1 MADGIPQGW
10 KQVTDPNQLNQ
21 DMTERPVPGLYK
33 ATVPGIK
40 DGNGRSTRLPVVTN
54 SSNGNFQVYE
64 PTLFGDK
71 LIYSYNASNDK
82 TTINDKE
89 KYKTYFSGEE
99 GKKQYDTL
107 NKTVKTRTLEISE
120 KNAKGDGGGIS
131 PEVAKKHLED
141 LKKSEGYK
149 STTSTSETD
158 ANKPPVA
165 GDAATATADQV
176 KQLIADAGKYKGRHD
191 YPQSLKYPIQMND
204 NQDCMKFQ
212 IIQYVPSKL
221 GIGAQNTTLRTSVP
235 ALKNILATITLP
247 MPSGGISDRNSVDWG
262 SSELNPVQAA
272 FADTAMAMIAGGGEA
287 GANAAGKNL
296 QAATANKDV
305 TTALIAIKASEAAVG
320 GTGLLSRVAGLAVDS
335 SLELLFNGPSLRDFS
350 FSFKMTPRSKKEA
363 QEVRSIIRTFKQ
375 AMSVKRSES
384 VLLLK
389 SPHTFRISYLT
400 STKDHPYLNR
410 FKECALTNC
419 SVNYTPDGQ
428 YMSYDDSSPDG
439 RSMTA
444 YELSLSFN
452 ELEPIFDDDYDKD
465 FDGVDKQDALP
476 FTNIGY

>member
-82 TTINDKE
+82 TTINDNE

-120 KNAKGDGGGIS
+120 KNAKGDGGGVS
-131 PEVAKKHLED
+131 PEVAKKQLED

-149 STTSTSETD
+149 STTSTPQAKD
-158 ANKPPVA
+158 PNKPTE
-165 GDAATATADQV
+165 GQLSKDDIDTIKDAA
-176 KQLIADAGKYKGRHD
+176 GKEYEGRK
-191 YPQSLKYPIQMND
+191 KYPGGDLRYPINMNS
-204 NQDCMKFQ
+204 NQDCIQFK
-212 IIQYVPSKL
+212 IIKYVARGL
-221 GIGAQNTTLRTSVP
+221 GLDKNLGLRKDAPP
-235 ALKNILATITLP
+235 AGNILATITLP
-247 MPSGGISDRNSVDWG
+247 MPSGGITDRNSVNWQSG
-262 SSELNPVQAA
+262 ELNPAA
-272 FADTAMAMIAGGGEA
+272 EGVAAALNSFLLGGAEA
-287 GANAAGKNL
+287 GAE
-296 QAATANKDV
+296 TAKDQFGAV
-305 TTALIAIKASEAAVG
+305 FGDKSDTKLLTALIASKTIQSALGQNV
-320 GTGLLSRVAGLAVDS
+320 LSRQYGVVINPN
-335 SLELLFNGPSLRDFS
+335 LELLFDSPSLRDFS
-350 FSFKMTPRSKKEA
+350 FTFKMTPRSKSEA
-363 QEVRSIIRTFKQ
+363 IRVRTIIRYFKQ
-375 AMSVKRSES
+375 SMSVKRSKS

-389 SPHTFRISYLT
+389 APHTFRIQYKT
-400 STKDHPYLNR
+400 SNQDHPYLNR

-428 YMSYDDSSPDG
+428 YMSYDDSDPDG

-444 YELSLSFN
+444 YELSLSFQ
-452 ELEPIFDDDYDKD
+452 ELEPIFDDDYD
-465 FDGVDKQDALP
+465 DKDALP
-476 FTNIGY
+476 TNIGY

>member
-1 MADGIPQGW
+1 MADGLPQGW

-40 DGNGRSTRLPVVTN
+40 DDNGRSTRLPVVTN

-120 KNAKGDGGGIS
+120 KNAKGDGGGVS
-131 PEVAKKHLED
+131 PEVAKKQLED

-149 STTSTSETD
+149 STTTSTID
-158 ANKPPVA
+158 PNNKPA
-165 GDAATATADQV
+165 EGTATADQV
-176 KQLIADAGKYKGRHD
+176 QQLVNEAGAYQGRDKY
-191 YPQSLKYPIQMND
+191 PPNLKYPILRND
-204 NQDCMKFQ
+204 NQDCMKFT
-212 IIQYVPSKL
+212 IIEYVPSKL
-221 GIGAQNTTLRTSVP
+221 GIGAQDTTLRTS
-235 ALKNILATITLP
+235 ASKNKNQKILTTITLP
-247 MPSGGISDRNSVDWG
+247 MPSGGITDRNSVDWG
-262 SSELNPVQAA
+262 SSELNPVDAA
-272 FADTAMAMIAGGGEA
+272 FAATAMAMIAGGGEA
-287 GANAAGKNL
+287 GANVAGKNL

-305 TTALIAIKASEAAVG
+305 TTALLAIKASEAAVG
-320 GTGLLSRVAGLAVDS
+320 GTGLLSRVAGLAVNS
-335 SLELLFNGPSLRDFS
+335 SLELLFNGPQLREFS

-363 QEVRSIIRTFKQ
+363 QMVRSIIRTFKQ
-375 AMSVKRSES
+375 AMSVKRSKS

-389 SPHTFRISYLT
+389 APHTFRISYLT
-400 STKDHPYLNR
+400 SNKDHPYLNR

-419 SVNYTPDGQ
+419 SVNYAPDNS
-428 YMSYDDSSPDG
+428 YMSYDDSDPDG

-444 YELSLSFN
+444 YELSLNFY
-452 ELEPIFDDDYDKD
+452 ELEPIFDDDYETMEGAKGS
-465 FDGVDKQDALP
+465 F
-476 FTNIGY
+476 NHIGY

>member
-1 MADGIPQGW
+1 MADGLPQGW
-10 KQVTDPNQLNQ
+10 EPVKQIQQ
-21 DMTERPVPGLYK
+21 DMSEKPVPGLYK

-40 DGNGRSTRLPVVTN
+40 DADGRSTRLPVVTN

-89 KYKTYFSGEE
+89 KYKTYFSGDE
-99 GKKQYDTL
+99 GKKQYETL

-120 KNAKGDGGGIS
+120 KNAKGAGGGVS
-131 PEVAKKHLED
+131 PEVAKKQLED

-149 STTSTSETD
+149 STTTSTSQTPD
-158 ANKPPVA
+158 PNKPA
-165 GDAATATADQV
+165 EGDPNNATQEQFQQIANAA
-176 KQLIADAGKYKGRHD
+176 KSYKGRK
-191 YPQSLKYPIQMND
+191 KYPEDLRYPINMNE
-204 NQDCMKFQ
+204 NQDCIQFK
-212 IIQYVPSKL
+212 IIEYTPSKL
-221 GIGAQNTTLRTSVP
+221 GLTESEDIKLRTTFGTRN
-235 ALKNILATITLP
+235 ALSTITLP
-247 MPSGGISDRNSVDWG
+247 MPSGGITDRNSASWQSG
-262 SSELNPVQAA
+262 ELNAA
-272 FADTAMAMIAGGGEA
+272 QDALAGVAMNLILGGP
-287 GANAAGKNL
+287 AAGTDVAKKEL
-296 QAATANKDV
+296 EKATAGNKD
-305 TTALIAIKASEAAVG
+305 LIKAIIAAKSTETAI
-320 GTGLLSRVAGLAVDS
+320 GTNNLLSRAFGVQINQN
-335 SLELLFNGPSLRDFS
+335 LELLFDGPQLRDFS

-400 STKDHPYLNR
+400 SNKSHPYLNR
-410 FKECALTNC
+410 FKECALTGC

-452 ELEPIFDDDYDKD
+452 ELEPIFDDDYDDGKD
-465 FDGVDKQDALP
+465 DAKGS

>member
-1 MADGIPQGW
+1 MADGLPQGW

-40 DGNGRSTRLPVVTN
+40 DDNGRSTPLPVVTN

-120 KNAKGDGGGIS
+120 KNAKGDGGGVS
-131 PEVAKKHLED
+131 PQVAKKQLED

-149 STTSTSETD
+149 STTSTPQPED
-158 ANKPPVA
+158 PNKPA
-165 GDAATATADQV
+165 EGTATADQV
-176 KQLIADAGKYKGRHD
+176 QQLVNEAGAYQGRDKY
-191 YPQSLKYPIQMND
+191 PPNLKYPILRND
-204 NQDCMKFQ
+204 NQDCMKFT
-212 IIQYVPSKL
+212 IIEYVPSKL
-221 GIGAQNTTLRTSVP
+221 GIGAQDTTLRTS
-235 ALKNILATITLP
+235 ASKNDKQKILTTITLP
-247 MPSGGISDRNSVDWG
+247 MPSGGITDRNSVSWQDD
-262 SSELNPVQAA
+262 SLNPAEAGFGAA
-272 FADTAMAMIAGGGEA
+272 ALALIAGGAPA
-287 GANAAGKNL
+287 GANSFKSQL
-296 QAATANKDV
+296 EAATKDKGT
-305 TTALIAIKASEAAVG
+305 TTALIAIQASQKAVG
-320 GTGLLSRVAGLAVDS
+320 ANNLLGRVAGLAINS
-335 SLELLFNGPSLRDFS
+335 NLELLFNGPQLRDFS

-363 QEVRSIIRTFKQ
+363 QMVRSIIRTFKQ
-375 AMSVKRSES
+375 AMSVKRSKS

-389 SPHTFRISYLT
+389 APHTFRISYLT
-400 STKDHPYLNR
+400 SNKDHPYLNR

-419 SVNYTPDGQ
+419 SVNYAPDNS
-428 YMSYDDSSPDG
+428 YMSYDDSDPDG

-444 YELSLSFN
+444 YELSLNFY
-452 ELEPIFDDDYDKD
+452 ELEPIFDDDYETMEGAKD
-465 FDGVDKQDALP
+465 SF
-476 FTNIGY
+476 NHIGY